1 MKPLKRIL
9 VLLCGLAFLAFF
21 SGCKEQGPAEKVGEK
36 IDESVEKTQEKMK
49 EAGDT
54 VEEKAE
60 EVGERIEETGEEMQK
75 TNK

>member
-1 MKPLKRIL
+1 MKLQKIL

-49 EAGDT
+49 ET
-54 VEEKAE
+54 
-60 EVGERIEETGEEMQK
+60 GERIEEKGEEMQK

>member
-1 MKPLKRIL
+1 MKLKKIL

-49 EAGDT
+49 ET
-54 VEEKAE
+54 
-60 EVGERIEETGEEMQK
+60 GERIEEKGEEMQK